1 MKVLVVDDENLV
13 RRSLRRALE
22 QHGHTV
28 EEAEDGLSGAEKWL
42 KFLPELVY
50 LDVLM
55 PRLTGPAVLTR
66 IGKQN
71 STKVILMSAFA
82 GEYDLAKVQSMG
94 ADLFIPKPFED
105 IFAVVKIG
113 EELVSG
119 RPIEKTE

>member
-1 MKVLVVDDENLV
+1 MKVLIVDDENLV

-22 QHGHTV
+22 QRGHV
-28 EEAEDGLSGAEKWL
+28 VSEAEDGLMGVELWQSFA
-42 KFLPELVY
+42 PDLVY

-55 PRLTGPAVLTR
+55 PKLTGPAVLTR

-94 ADLFIPKPFED
+94 ADLFIPKPFEN
-105 IFAVVKIG
+105 IFAVVDRG
-113 EELVSG
+113 EELV
-119 RPIEKTE
+119 RA